1 MDGDDAEMVE
11 DFISGPLVT
20 WVQTMECLADSRSDQ
35 PTSPQE
41 KQNHECRKEYFVKLV
56 NGDFLIRIMETID
69 MISEGRRL
77 SWSEPT
83 NESYRLQTLQTLL
96 QRLRDFYQN
105 DLQQLILSSPPNI
118 YLLAHHPFTA
128 QAVGEMKKLLLLLLG
143 GAVQCERRDKVI
155 GSIQTLDITTQ
166 AALVSAIQEVTRE
179 PENVLRLSWKDL
191 GPSEAEQLL
200 REAVPRIQE
209 LVHERDVSLEKLW
222 ELQQEQ
228 KTQPAPLPENH
239 WQHLGVQLA
248 EAWAE
253 VRRLRQELE
262 EKVEEML
269 DQQDERK
276 DLEEHLQK
284 LKQENRALAGEA
296 RLAGLYRDEVDAL
309 REKALQTERLQA
321 EVAALRE
328 RLPALEQCRAQLKE
342 ERGFSQALLETKAML
357 EGQLEAARA
366 RGQQRL
372 NQLEKEKMHLQA
384 CLNQVQEER
393 DHLYQQAEDL
403 LGEKMALERQLRQS
417 LGETP
422 EVLRAE
428 EIERVWTPR
437 EPSEAPLLLG
447 YEIKEAGQWS
457 ALERENQEL
466 RQKLQ
471 EALETKEVTLRLE
484 NAVLDREL
492 KPLQSQAE
500 PEPKVRAEN
509 LAIVKGQEQGG
520 HEGLVPDKRKTQ
532 SQKQE
537 AEGLLGERESALPEV
552 RIPPSQ
558 VARRR
563 EAESHQRLGLEDSLR
578 SLQEAHTAT
587 LEKQERQREQWRLE
601 RERLT
606 EEIQALERE
615 QEILQ
620 AGSGALQ
627 AAATQAELA
636 LEEARRSLQEER
648 LQGVRLAQKARQAD
662 EALHEAQKELDALQ
676 RSREQHKIALAQLE
690 AEKGAL
696 EEMLSEAENRRR
708 RLEKDSQR
716 LKAQVQV
723 QEEALAAQG
732 ARLARLEAQT
742 RQQARELDSL
752 REAARRL
759 QDSEREAAGLRE
771 RLDAECETSA
781 RLKEELQQEKAKGK
795 EAESTFAQLREQ
807 MLTKEAVLQEEA
819 GSEKYREE
827 KHAGP
832 SNGNKMGMEEENNAL
847 KRQLE
852 ELQARVAPLTNNQ
865 QAKSSIVAPPVLEPR
880 TQLPV
885 GQSPP
890 DTEAL
895 PLQLEARTEALSA
908 RLIQVEREN
917 AVLQAEKS
925 TLAERLSQLES
936 HVDSRRAKW
945 QGRGSNADEE
955 SEQRQAQSQASQ
967 VEAALLRSQQVLLE
981 SQLSDLRQR
990 LALAES
996 EAQASQRA
1004 REEWRGRYEALL
1016 RDHDRLT
1023 VLHERQGVDLEGL
1036 LGKQSSLKGDLRR
1049 LEQEYRELQSRHS
1062 QLLGQKTGLE
1072 EREEALREQKKHL
1085 EEAERRHQELAEQH
1099 SNLKEEHER
1108 VKQMLSQAERGRD
1121 DLQGELQG
1129 MRNRMTSLQLEQAK
1143 LEAESATLKEQNQQL
1158 DTALGRLTHQ
1168 CELLA
1173 QLKGNQEE
1181 ENRHLLQEI
1190 QALSR
1195 ENRRLLEH
1203 SMESREHF
1211 QEEQRQYLD
1220 KLGELRREK
1229 QKLVEKIMDQYRVLE
1244 PALPRGKKS
1253 NWITEKIRKLM
1264 KPRREAFREQ
1274 LRPMAEG
1281 AGSSESLTGQE
1292 SHSVDGSVS
1301 STPSS
1306 PAPLR
1311 KTSSAL
1317 SLLEAQQ
1324 VHFHRRRLSSRMPAV
1339 NSPGAGE
1346 GEGQDTPRQRFRQR
1360 RLGMLGSSREEAVIT
1375 AVEWEITNQK
1385 RGE

>member
-1 MDGDDAEMVE
+1 MMDGDDAEMVE
-11 DFISGPLVT
+11 DFVSGPLVT

-179 PENVLRLSWKDL
+179 PENVLKLSWKDL

-262 EKVEEML
+262 QKVEEML

-384 CLNQVQEER
+384 CLNQVQE
-393 DHLYQQAEDL
+393 
-403 LGEKMALERQLRQS
+403 
-417 LGETP
+417 
-422 EVLRAE
+422 
-428 EIERVWTPR
+428 
-437 EPSEAPLLLG
+437 
-447 YEIKEAGQWS
+447 
-457 ALERENQEL
+457 
-466 RQKLQ
+466 
-471 EALETKEVTLRLE
+471 
-484 NAVLDREL
+484 L
-492 KPLQSQAE
+492 KPPQSQAE

-578 SLQEAHTAT
+578 SLQEAHIAT
-587 LEKQERQREQWRLE
+587 LEKQEREREQWRLE

-662 EALHEAQKELDALQ
+662 ETLHEAQKELDALQ

-708 RLEKDSQR
+708 RLEKDGQR

-742 RQQARELDSL
+742 RQQAGELDSV
-752 REAARRL
+752 REAARQL

-771 RLDAECETSA
+771 RLDAECEISA

-819 GSEKYREE
+819 GGEKYREE
-827 KHAGP
+827 NHAGP
-832 SNGNKMGMEEENNAL
+832 SDRKKMGVEEENNAL

-852 ELQARVAPLTNNQ
+852 ELQARVARLTNNQ

-890 DTEAL
+890 NTEAL

-936 HVDSRRAKW
+936 HVDSRRAKR

-955 SEQRQAQSQASQ
+955 SEQRQAQSQAWQ

-990 LALAES
+990 LALAET
-996 EAQASQRA
+996 EAQASQCARA
-1004 REEWRGRYEALL
+1004 EWRGRYEALL

-1190 QALSR
+1190 QMLSR

-1292 SHSVDGSVS
+1292 SHGVDGSVS

-1375 AVEWEITNQK
+1375 AVEWEITNQEK
-1385 RGE
+1385 RGPPLGEEEQNPKSPP